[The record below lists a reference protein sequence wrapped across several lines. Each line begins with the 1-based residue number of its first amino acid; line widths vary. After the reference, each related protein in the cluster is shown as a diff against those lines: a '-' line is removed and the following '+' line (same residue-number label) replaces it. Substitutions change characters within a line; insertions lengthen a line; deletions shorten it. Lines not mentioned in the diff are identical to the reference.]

1 VERVVIVGAGLAGL
15 TCGRILLE
23 RGYDVQV
30 LEASDGVGGRVRS
43 DVVDGFRLDRGFQ
56 VLFTAYPS
64 ARRLLD
70 YAALDLRAFDPGA
83 IIALGRRRA
92 VLSDPTRDPA
102 AALPAALTSLVSPL
116 DKLKTAVLAL
126 WLRGQSI
133 PELLAGPDTSTID
146 FLQRMAF
153 SRRYINGFIRPF
165 YGGIFLD
172 RRLQTSAKCFK
183 FDFKM
188 LSEGQTVVPAGGMGA
203 IPAQLA
209 APLLAAGGCRL
220 RTRVAAVE
228 PAGADHG
235 PAVRLDDGTRLAADT
250 VVVATEAPEAAR
262 LTGQSMPAGQVGTVN
277 LYWQGPRPVYSGKK
291 LVLNANPR
299 PFVNH
304 VVQMTNIAPEYAPPG
319 GHLLSATVLGVPGGD
334 DDALYAGAMDDLLH
348 MFAGNLYAQRT
359 LAEYTPLAVYRI
371 PYGQFPQPPGLHP
384 NLPDNRS
391 GRPGIVFAGEFTEAS
406 SQNAAMISG
415 EKAAALI
422 LGEAPPSP

>member
-1 VERVVIVGAGLAGL
+1 VERVLIVGAGLAGL
-15 TCGRILLE
+15 ACGGILLE

-30 LEASDGVGGRVRS
+30 LESSDGVGGRVRT
-43 DVVDGFRLDRGFQ
+43 DGVQGFRLDRGFQ

-64 ARRLLD
+64 AKRRLD

-83 IIALGRRRA
+83 IIALSRRRA

-102 AALPAALTSLVSPL
+102 AALPSALTSLVSPL

-126 WLRGQSI
+126 WLRSESI
-133 PELLAGPDTSTID
+133 PELLAGPDTATLA
-146 FLQRMAF
+146 FLHSMAF

-165 YGGIFLD
+165 FGGIFLD
-172 RRLQTSAKCFK
+172 RSLETSAKCFK

-188 LSEGQTVVPAGGMGA
+188 LSEGQIVVPAGGIGA

-220 RTRVAAVE
+220 RTRVSAVA

-235 PAVRLDDGTRLAADT
+235 PLVRLDDGTRLAADT

-277 LYWQGPRPVYSGKK
+277 LYWQGPRAVYRGKK
-291 LVLNANPR
+291 LVLNANSQ

-319 GHLLSATVLGVPGGD
+319 RHLLSATVLGVPAGD
-334 DDALYAGAMDDLLH
+334 DAALYARAMDDLLR
-348 MFAGNLYAQRT
+348 MFAGNSGAQIA
-359 LAEYTPLAVYRI
+359 LAAYEPLAVYRI

-384 NLPDNRS
+384 RLPDNRS
-391 GRPGIVFAGEFTEAS
+391 GLPGIVFAGEFTEAS

-422 LGEAPPSP
+422 LGEEPPSP